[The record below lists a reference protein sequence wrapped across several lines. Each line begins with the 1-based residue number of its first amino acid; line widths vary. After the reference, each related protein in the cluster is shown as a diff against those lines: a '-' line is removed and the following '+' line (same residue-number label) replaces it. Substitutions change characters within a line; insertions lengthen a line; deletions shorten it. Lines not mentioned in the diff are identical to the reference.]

1 MLGRKPIL
9 FIPSINLN
17 LSSSTSATGN
27 ELFEI
32 QAGAGFDDGLGE
44 FIVEFPDNITIP
56 NGEKGFGRPLVLGRV
71 LVFTTFAPDSLN
83 TNPCTA
89 SFGAGRLFALDYLTG
104 ASALSRIPGAK
115 QSILDGVTGADH
127 IAGATV
133 AEGLPTTANLAF
145 GTQGSA
151 VLTVAFSG
159 SPGSGG
165 AQFLIWETPQK
176 PAVTQTLFWEEIL

>member
-1 MLGRKPIL
+1 MVS
-9 FIPSINLN
+9 SIEI
-17 LSSSTSATGN
+17 SASGN
-27 ELFEI
+27 QLFET
-32 QAGAGFDDGLGE
+32 QASAGFDDGLGE
-44 FIVEFPDNITIP
+44 FIVEFPDNETIP

-104 ASALSRIPGAK
+104 ASALSRIPGAQ
-115 QSILDGVTGADH
+115 QSILDGIGSPDS

-176 PAVTQTLFWEEIL
+176 PAVTQTVFWEEIL

>member
-1 MLGRKPIL
+1 MC
-9 FIPSINLN
+9 S
-17 LSSSTSATGN
+17 
-27 ELFEI
+27 
-32 QAGAGFDDGLGE
+32 
-44 FIVEFPDNITIP
+44 
-56 NGEKGFGRPLVLGRV
+56 GRV

-89 SFGAGRLFALDYLTG
+89 SFGAGRLFAIDYLTG
-104 ASALSRIPGAK
+104 EPALNRIPGAQ
-115 QSILDGVTGADH
+115 QSILDGINDPDN

-159 SPGSGG
+159 SPSGG

-176 PAVTQTLFWEEIL
+176 PAVTQTVFWEEIL